1 MTGSGSHK
9 DMTYNRGLIEDPAG
23 FAREHDAASWL
34 YLCGEEFA
42 SMDGGMSYQQV
53 EAAVPE
59 AARVV
64 SDDPVEMTM
73 DLAREQVAALE
84 ALPRPALVTCRTGL
98 RSSALVY
105 LYAGL
110 KDGRSADEV
119 IAQAE
124 QDEAPWVRSDDLKN
138 WVRQGMSELS

>member
-9 DMTYNRGLIEDPAG
+9 GMTYNRGLIEDPAG

-34 YLCGEEFA
+34 YLCGEEFG
-42 SMDGGMSYQQV
+42 SMDGGMSYAQV
-53 EAAVPE
+53 EAAVP
-59 AARVV
+59 AAALVV
-64 SDDPVEMTM
+64 SDPPVAMTM
-73 DLAREQVAALE
+73 DLAREQVAALD
-84 ALPRPALVTCRTGL
+84 ALPRPALVTCRTGP

-110 KDGRSADEV
+110 KDGSAADDV

-124 QDEAPWVRSDDLKN
+124 QDEAPWVRSDELKA
-138 WVRQGMSELS
+138 WVRQGITELS

>member
-9 DMTYNRGLIEDPAG
+9 GMTYNRGLIEDPAG

-34 YLCGEEFA
+34 YLCGEEFG
-42 SMDGGMSYQQV
+42 SMDGGMSYAQV
-53 EAAVPE
+53 EAAVP
-59 AARVV
+59 AAALVV
-64 SDDPVEMTM
+64 SDPPVAMTM
-73 DLAREQVAALE
+73 DLAREQVAALD
-84 ALPRPALVTCRTGL
+84 ALPRPALVTCRTGP

-110 KDGRSADEV
+110 KDGTAADDV

-124 QDEAPWVRSDDLKN
+124 QDEAPWVRSDELKA
-138 WVRQGMSELS
+138 WVRQGITELS

>member
-9 DMTYNRGLIEDPAG
+9 GMTYNRGLIEDPAG

-34 YLCGEEFA
+34 YLCGEEFG
-42 SMDGGMSYQQV
+42 SMDGGMSYEQV
-53 EAAVPE
+53 EAAVP
-59 AARVV
+59 AAALVV
-64 SDDPVEMTM
+64 SDPPVAMTM
-73 DLAREQVAALE
+73 DLAREQVAALD
-84 ALPRPALVTCRTGL
+84 ALPRPALVTCRTGP

-110 KDGRSADEV
+110 KDGSAADDV

-124 QDEAPWVRSDDLKN
+124 QDEAPWVRSDELKA
-138 WVRQGMSELS
+138 WVRQGITELS